1 MSVNWKDVLKRKLL
15 SYGRN
20 QKLTNEL
27 DGLSSEAAE
36 RLSRVLQDLEDQV
49 SHAKRRNHPG
59 WPPERR

>member
-20 QKLTNEL
+20 RKLVDEL
-27 DGLSSEAAE
+27 DGLSTEAAE
-36 RLSRVLQDLEDQV
+36 RLYRVLQDLEDQV

-59 WPPERR
+59 WPPGRR